1 MKNSDSA
8 DNAMAALEELANS
21 LIEGALKTG
30 KNEFLL
36 IGTGLLT
43 LIAAAADSEESMT
56 ELNLLITRFNIKR
69 IKKQSG
75 STDHELAMETLL
87 RDLRSKSLN

>member
-8 DNAMAALEELANS
+8 DKAMAALEELANS

-43 LIAAAADSEESMT
+43 LIAAADSEESMT
-56 ELNLLITRFNIKR
+56 DLNLLITRFNIKR
-69 IKKQSG
+69 IKKESG